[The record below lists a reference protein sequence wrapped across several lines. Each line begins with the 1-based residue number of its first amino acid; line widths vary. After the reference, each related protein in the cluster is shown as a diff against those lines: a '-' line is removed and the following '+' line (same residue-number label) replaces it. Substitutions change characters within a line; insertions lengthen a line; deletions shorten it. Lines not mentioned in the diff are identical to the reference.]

1 MVHASEQLTSS
12 DAMLARVQD
21 VFRAEL
27 DDEDLVIGPDT
38 SQKNLKAWDSLAHI
52 RLVSGIESEFD
63 IQFSLT
69 EIEQITS
76 VRQFVRADPRNARGE

>member
-1 MVHASEQLTSS
+1 MVDATKQLTSS
-12 DAMLARVQD
+12 DAILARVQD

-38 SQKNLKAWDSLAHI
+38 GQNNLAHI

-63 IQFSLT
+63 IQFSLA
-69 EIEQITS
+69 EIEQIAS
-76 VRQFVRADPRNARGE
+76 VRQFVQLVQERSR

>member
-1 MVHASEQLTSS
+1 MHAPEKLTSS
-12 DAMLARVQD
+12 ADLLARVQD

-27 DDEDLVIGPDT
+27 DDEALVVAPET

-63 IQFSLT
+63 IQFSLA
-69 EIEQITS
+69 EIEQISS
-76 VRQFVRADPRNARGE
+76 VRQFVQLIGERAR